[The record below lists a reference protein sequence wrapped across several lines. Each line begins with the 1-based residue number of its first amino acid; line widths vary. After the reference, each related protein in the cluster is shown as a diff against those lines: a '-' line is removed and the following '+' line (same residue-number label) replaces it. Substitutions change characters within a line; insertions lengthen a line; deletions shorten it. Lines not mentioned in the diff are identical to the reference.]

1 MSSDNGHSED
11 QVVSAATPQ
20 HIMQLGMGF
29 WASKTVLSAVELG
42 VFSTLVD
49 APADLPTLQ
58 RKLALHQR
66 SARDFLDALV
76 ALKLLERE
84 NGVYRNTADTDLF
97 LDRAKPSYVGG
108 FLEMANARL
117 YGFWGSLTEALCTG
131 EIQNESKGG
140 GENLFAAVY
149 ADPDQLRGVLSAM
162 SGISTGAAHAIAA
175 NFPWRDYKTFMDLGS
190 AQGMV
195 PATLARAHPHLT
207 GIGFDLPPVKPVF
220 EEFIA
225 HGGVEDRVRFQG
237 GNFFED
243 PLPKVDVIV
252 MGHILHVWNLA
263 QKKVLLGKAFD
274 ALSKGGAVVVY
285 DAIIDDD
292 RRENAFG
299 LMMSLNMLIE
309 TAGGFDYT
317 GEDCQAWMREVG
329 FSKTAGRTACRPGL
343 DGDRI
348 KVAYPGRG
356 LPIRYV
362 TWCNGARSAEG
373 RRRKCSG
380 LLPNRCAF
388 LPVLHRRR

>member
-1 MSSDNGHSED
+1 M
-11 QVVSAATPQ
+11 SAATPEY
-20 HIMQLGMGF
+20 IMQVGMGF
-29 WASKTVLSAVELG
+29 WASKTLLSAIELG
-42 VFSTLVD
+42 VFSTLAD

-58 RKLALHQR
+58 KKLALHQR

-84 NGVYRNTADTDLF
+84 NGIYSNTADTDLF
-97 LDRAKPSYVGG
+97 LDRAKPSYIGG
-108 FLEMANARL
+108 VLEMANARL
-117 YGFWGSLTEALCTG
+117 YGFWGSLTEAVRTG
-131 EIQNESKGG
+131 ELQNESKGR
-140 GENLFAAVY
+140 GENIFAALY
-149 ADPDQLRGVLSAM
+149 ADPDRLRGFLSAM
-162 SGISTGAAHAIAA
+162 SGVSAGAAHAIAG

-195 PATLARAHPHLT
+195 PATLAHAHPHLT

-225 HGGVEDRVRFQG
+225 HRGVENRVRFQE

-252 MGHILHVWNLA
+252 MGHILHDWDLA

-274 ALSKGGAVVVY
+274 ALPKGGAVVVY

-329 FSKTAGRTACRPGL
+329 FSKTRVEPLVGPDSMVIGL
-343 DGDRI
+343 
-348 KVAYPGRG
+348 K
-356 LPIRYV
+356 
-362 TWCNGARSAEG
+362 
-373 RRRKCSG
+373 
-380 LLPNRCAF
+380 
-388 LPVLHRRR
+388 